1 MLISP
6 NRNGTVQYGSISTHI
21 LGPVHCG
28 GGGGAGSHSFA
39 CWSAL
44 EVILF
49 SQSFHFLLD
58 PEYRVSTANHKRCS
72 VSAGMWFGQ
81 LYFLPVKGVC
91 RTLILFQR
99 MILVNLKPNP
109 NKTHIYISGRRLSL
123 CITFRLSRNC
133 IHCHI
138 EQWYFQFIG
147 QRTQSQKWDLEW
159 PIIGPYA

>member
-6 NRNGTVQYGSISTHI
+6 NRNGTVQYGSISTHF
-21 LGPVHCG
+21 LGPVLCG

-109 NKTHIYISGRRLSL
+109 NKTHIYIYLEEDSVFVSLSD
-123 CITFRLSRNC
+123 CPEIVYIAILSSDIFSSLDRGHNPRNG
-133 IHCHI
+133 I
-138 EQWYFQFIG
+138 WN
-147 QRTQSQKWDLEW
+147 D
-159 PIIGPYA
+159 P